1 MMVDE
6 PETLQSTTRIRRGLH
21 FVQNDAIYLE
31 DAQTMQQ
38 RFGDER
44 VLANV
49 RKRDCWEANKWNERR
64 AALSQHIEFRKR
76 GK

>member
-6 PETLQSTTRIRRGLH
+6 PETLQSTTHNRRGSH

-31 DAQTMQQ
+31 NAQTMQQ
-38 RFGDER
+38 RFGDEQ

-49 RKRDCWEANKWNERR
+49 RKRDC
-64 AALSQHIEFRKR
+64 
-76 GK
+76 